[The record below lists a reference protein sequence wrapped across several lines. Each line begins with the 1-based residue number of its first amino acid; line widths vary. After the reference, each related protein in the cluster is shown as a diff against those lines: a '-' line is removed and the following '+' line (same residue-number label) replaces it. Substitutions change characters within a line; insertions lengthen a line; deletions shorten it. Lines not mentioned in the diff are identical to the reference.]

1 MAFNADDLRVVEDA
15 LRTLAMGQRITEMRF
30 SDRVMRYE
38 SATVND
44 LLKLRDQV
52 KAEIAA
58 QRPRQGRMVRL
69 FHAGKG
75 M

>member
-1 MAFNADDLRVVEDA
+1 MAFNADDLRLVEDA
-15 LRTLAMGQRITEMRF
+15 LRSLATGHRVTEMRF

-52 KAEIAA
+52 KTELAA
-58 QRPRQGRMVRL
+58 KHPRQSRMVRL
-69 FHAGKG
+69 YHAGKG